1 MFWMA
6 INASLKFKF
15 KKAMEAIDKAVEK
28 LDHGLQTLEISQG
41 RVNMHLIHLFV
52 VMKTKQ
58 ILLRA
63 SMLHLRLKGVNLF

>member
-1 MFWMA
+1 
-6 INASLKFKF
+6 
-15 KKAMEAIDKAVEK
+15 MEAIDKAVEK